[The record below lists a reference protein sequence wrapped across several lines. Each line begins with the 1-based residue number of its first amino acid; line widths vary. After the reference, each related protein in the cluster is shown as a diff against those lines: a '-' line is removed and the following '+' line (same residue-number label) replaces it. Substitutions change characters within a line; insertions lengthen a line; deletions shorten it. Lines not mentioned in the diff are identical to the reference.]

1 MFCRNEKVMYPGYG
15 VATIQDIIIRY
26 VGGNKSEFFQ
36 LKFVSKDM
44 TILVPIEK
52 IDMVK
57 LRKLCDERD
66 IARLCSL
73 LSEPFS
79 MPKEERLL
87 TVTWSKR
94 YKDYQEKIQSGNI
107 EEICSMYRELKNL
120 EAQKDLSFGE
130 KTILLQIE
138 NLLAEEVSIVQ
149 NCKYVTARDM
159 IKNLVVVQ
167 LKLSGMLKADI
178 SNQIRV

>member
-15 VATIQDIIIRY
+15 VAIVQDIIVQY

-52 IDMVK
+52 IEMVK
-57 LRKLCDERD
+57 LRKLCNLRD
-66 IARLCSL
+66 IDRICSL
-73 LSEPFS
+73 LSEPFLI
-79 MPKEERLL
+79 PKEERLL

-130 KTILLQIE
+130 KNILLQTE
-138 NLLAEEVSIVQ
+138 NLLSEEVSIVQ
-149 NCKYVTARDM
+149 NCKYVVARDM
-159 IKNLVVVQ
+159 IKNLVMVQ
-167 LKLSGMLKADI
+167 LQLSGMLKKDMA
-178 SNQIRV
+178 SQIRV